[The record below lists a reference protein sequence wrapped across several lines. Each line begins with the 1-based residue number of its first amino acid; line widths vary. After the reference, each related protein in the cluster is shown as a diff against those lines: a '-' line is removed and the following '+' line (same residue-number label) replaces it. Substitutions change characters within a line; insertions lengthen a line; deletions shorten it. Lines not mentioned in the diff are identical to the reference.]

1 MVSIKSSTW
10 AILLIQLVISCIAII
25 SSVALVVAQAQSL
38 DLNGLAMGPTLHSI
52 FVCFLSFSLLGSS
65 VLAMFGMLSKKPL
78 LLLPIILISIIIFI
92 FHSLLI
98 IQWITSWILLK
109 EKIYDIDLFIIIIG
123 FLLVEFIFILAIYLQ
138 IRCYRILQ

>member
-1 MVSIKSSTW
+1 
-10 AILLIQLVISCIAII
+10 
-25 SSVALVVAQAQSL
+25 
-38 DLNGLAMGPTLHSI
+38 
-52 FVCFLSFSLLGSS
+52 
-65 VLAMFGMLSKKPL
+65 MFGMLSKKSL
-78 LLLPIILISIIIFI
+78 FLLPIILISIIIFI

>member
-1 MVSIKSSTW
+1 
-10 AILLIQLVISCIAII
+10 
-25 SSVALVVAQAQSL
+25 
-38 DLNGLAMGPTLHSI
+38 
-52 FVCFLSFSLLGSS
+52 
-65 VLAMFGMLSKKPL
+65 MFGILSKKPL

-123 FLLVEFIFILAIYLQ
+123 FL
-138 IRCYRILQ
+138 

>member
-1 MVSIKSSTW
+1 
-10 AILLIQLVISCIAII
+10 
-25 SSVALVVAQAQSL
+25 
-38 DLNGLAMGPTLHSI
+38 
-52 FVCFLSFSLLGSS
+52 
-65 VLAMFGMLSKKPL
+65 MFGMLTKKPL

-123 FLLVEFIFILAIYLQ
+123 FLLVEFIFILVRKFFLFN
-138 IRCYRILQ
+138 